1 MPSEFSKLIEQ
12 YHGQKYKF
20 SKPSGSEP
28 NLSKYINLFLT
39 QSESSSVFKPNYGAT
54 YSDQSVM
61 RRLIN
66 VGLKIH
72 AMFGSPEAFKEL
84 SQNDQRLFKFCVQQY
99 QKKHPTGQG
108 KRLDDLKALLEKPKE
123 KRKDYFNSLSEY
135 KQQRLGSLLVSVKG
149 MQSSEDYQ
157 TEQAVASSKSL
168 CSTFGIKDNAFSLG
182 NRASLLKAEISKGA
196 SRLQK
201 EIGKGLKSISSFT
214 KHVKSGFAQ
223 ASKDNQGNKE
233 QSVEMTD
240 MSNDEQKPK
249 TP

>member
-1 MPSEFSKLIEQ
+1 MPSDFSELIAQ
-12 YHGQKYKF
+12 YTGQKYKF

-28 NLSKYINLFLT
+28 NLSEYINLFLT
-39 QSESSSVFKPNYGAT
+39 KSERRSAYKPDYGAKV
-54 YSDQSVM
+54 SDQSVM

-99 QKKHPTGQG
+99 QKKHSGSG

-149 MQSSEDYQ
+149 MKGSKDYQ
-157 TEQAVASSKSL
+157 TE
-168 CSTFGIKDNAFSLG
+168 
-182 NRASLLKAEISKGA
+182 
-196 SRLQK
+196 
-201 EIGKGLKSISSFT
+201 
-214 KHVKSGFAQ
+214 
-223 ASKDNQGNKE
+223 
-233 QSVEMTD
+233 
-240 MSNDEQKPK
+240 
-249 TP
+249 